1 MEFNADRLQYLA
13 GVTELDDY
21 RTAVLTESKNINELD
36 VTLTLEPADETEAEE
51 IDALVGDL
59 EIDLEVEEP
68 LVAVKTAPEEEEEV
82 EVEVGE
88 EETVAEAHLRRAIR
102 REIQA
107 VLGETRVEQSERN
120 FKQARRDKSIASAM
134 GWNNWAS
141 GRVHSSRKN
150 ARTFRG
156 PGRSVGFGG
165 PGFM

>member
-13 GVTELDDY
+13 GVTGLDNY
-21 RTAVLTESKNINELD
+21 RTAVLAESRNINELD
-36 VTLTLEPADETEAEE
+36 VTLTLEPADKTEAEE

-59 EIDLEVEEP
+59 EVDLEVEEP
-68 LVAVKTAPEEEEEV
+68 LVAVEIAPEEEV

-88 EETVAEAHLRRAIR
+88 EETVAEARLRRAIR

-107 VLGETRVEQSERN
+107 VLGETRIEQSERN

-150 ARTFRG
+150 ARTSRG